1 MNRFSAPWSRS
12 LKLLTLL
19 GSLVLLVVPLA
30 ALAANDFSGAL
41 SLVIV
46 LPLVIWAAT
55 LPFMVT
61 GYELSAGQ
69 LRIARLGW
77 ATVYPLRQLRGAE
90 FQPGVM
96 AGSLRVFGNGGLF
109 SISGWFRNKTLG
121 KYRAFVTDPARSVVL
136 RFADRTI
143 VVSPGEPERFVA
155 AVGAYVSG
163 AGVR

>member
-1 MNRFSAPWSRS
+1 MNRYSAPWGRS

-19 GSLVLLVVPLA
+19 GSLVLFVVPLA
-30 ALAANDFSGAL
+30 ALAASDFTGAL

-46 LPLVIWAAT
+46 LPLLIWAAT

-77 ATVYPLRQLRGAE
+77 ATVYPLRELRAVE
-90 FQPGVM
+90 YQPGVM
-96 AGSLRVFGNGGLF
+96 AGSLRMFGNGGLF
-109 SISGWFRNKTLG
+109 AISGWFRNKALG
-121 KYRAFVTDPARSVVL
+121 RYRAFVTDPDRSVVV

-143 VVSPGEPERFVA
+143 VVSPGEQERFVA
-155 AVGAYVSG
+155 ALRGYVSNG
-163 AGVR
+163 DTG